1 MILDIVRTTDI
12 PIQHFRPTHMRKM
25 LEDDVVEFAG
35 LGGYVDYTSSEE
47 PDENPRRSSTCW
59 PVESRKTI

>member
-1 MILDIVRTTDI
+1 MILTSSDHRYSDSAF
-12 PIQHFRPTHMRKM
+12 PPYPYAQDA
-25 LEDDVVEFAG
+25 EDDVVEFAG